1 MAVVALAG
9 ASVDKGQGGC
19 WRGAGRV
26 EPGAFASAWVQPS
39 SLAALLAFAMG
50 GTGERRGDGWAGK
63 REREGKREEKRCGSR
78 GRREVWLRGRR
89 EVWLRGEERGWVR
102 G

>member
-1 MAVVALAG
+1 VAVVALAG

-26 EPGAFASAWVQPS
+26 EPGAYASAWVQPS

-50 GTGERRGDGWAGK
+50 IAGEGRGGEMGRQVEG
-63 REREGKREEKRCGSR
+63 RERVRGK
-78 GRREVWLRGRR
+78 
-89 EVWLRGEERGWVR
+89 ERGV
-102 G
+102 GQ